1 VRRGDGG
8 AERQK
13 GGARLLVVDQ
23 SSGSGDLLRDAI
35 AVVVIG
41 GISLFGG
48 RGNLWAALLGALVI
62 QSISNGMDLPPLAAP
77 IKFMITGVV
86 LRIVMTLDAITRSQ
100 REAAGR

>member
-48 RGNLWAALLGALVI
+48 RGNLWAALLGALMI

-77 IKFMITGVV
+77 IKFTITGVV